1 MKKSKSILF
10 HEFGPPENVLSVV
23 EEVVPEPRAGEVL
36 IRVEAAPINPADL
49 NTIEGKYPKRPE
61 LPAVAG
67 MEGAGVIAS
76 VGPEVTGLS
85 VGERVMVPIG
95 VGVWREYVT
104 VPASGVIAVPANI
117 PPMQAAMSR
126 VNPPTAWRMLHD
138 FVDLKPG
145 DWVLQN
151 AATSGVGRAV
161 IVMAK
166 AMGVHTVNV
175 VRRAEVI
182 PELKAMG
189 GDAVFVES
197 DELVEQIG
205 NIVPMGRARLVFNAV
220 GGESALRLANA
231 LSREGVLVTYGAMG
245 RQPIRIPN
253 GLLIFKNLVWT
264 GFWVTAWYK
273 HASQEEIA
281 DMYDSIFP
289 LLASGALSVPVAA
302 TYRLEEF
309 KEAIKHASS
318 ERRGGKVLFVN
329 GG

>member
-1 MKKSKSILF
+1 M
-10 HEFGPPENVLSVV
+10 
-23 EEVVPEPRAGEVL
+23 
-36 IRVEAAPINPADL
+36 
-49 NTIEGKYPKRPE
+49 
-61 LPAVAG
+61 
-67 MEGAGVIAS
+67 
-76 VGPEVTGLS
+76 
-85 VGERVMVPIG
+85 
-95 VGVWREYVT
+95 
-104 VPASGVIAVPANI
+104 
-117 PPMQAAMSR
+117 
-126 VNPPTAWRMLHD
+126 
-138 FVDLKPG
+138 
-145 DWVLQN
+145 
-151 AATSGVGRAV
+151 

-197 DELVEQIG
+197 DQLVEQIG
-205 NIVPMGRARLVFNAV
+205 EIVPMGRARLAFNAV

-273 HASQEEIA
+273 HASQDEIV

-309 KEAIKHASS
+309 KEAIKHASA
-318 ERRGGKVLFVN
+318 ETRGGKVLFVN
-329 GG
+329 G